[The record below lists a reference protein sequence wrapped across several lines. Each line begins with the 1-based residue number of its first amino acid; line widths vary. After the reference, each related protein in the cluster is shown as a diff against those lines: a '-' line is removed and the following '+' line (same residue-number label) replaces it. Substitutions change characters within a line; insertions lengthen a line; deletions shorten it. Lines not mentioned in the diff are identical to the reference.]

1 MAGYHQGSQKSNENK
16 KGCHKII
23 QYRSGD
29 GVGVRV
35 VMLREG
41 DRVDVWSAWW
51 FMRFAFEISNLSASP
66 ISFFGV
72 KKI

>member
-1 MAGYHQGSQKSNENK
+1 MIGA
-16 KGCHKII
+16 
-23 QYRSGD
+23 
-29 GVGVRV
+29 GVRV

-66 ISFFGV
+66 ILFFRCLENMTILRREMKDTLWVVGRCHM
-72 KKI
+72 